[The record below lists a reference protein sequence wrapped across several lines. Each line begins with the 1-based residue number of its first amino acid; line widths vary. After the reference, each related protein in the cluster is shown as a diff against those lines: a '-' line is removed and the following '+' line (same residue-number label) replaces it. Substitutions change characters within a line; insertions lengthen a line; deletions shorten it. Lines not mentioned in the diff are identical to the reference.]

1 MRDLYE
7 VLGLGSDAAQEQIK
21 AAFHGLAKECHP
33 DLNAGDPTAETRF
46 KELTHAYEI
55 LSDRESRA
63 VYDFGLEHKRAKGH
77 GRVLGHGRMLDAMA
91 TMAVVFLVTIGCGV
105 YFLYS
110 GPRSEHRR
118 EPAEL
123 FEKYSPGRGAKQDG
137 TARGET
143 AVTIATPSL
152 TADRQAECDRALR
165 HHVKGLQLIE
175 AGEISAARSLL
186 ERAANAGICRSA
198 WELARTFDPVELGKL
213 KIIGLAPDVGTAGKW
228 RDRARDLCA
237 TPQPICEAADV
248 SLPQFR
254 AAYTSGDGLAYV
266 VIHDGNGEH
275 VYRYGDESRL
285 AAKQQLGE
293 YKLFTCNTPHLFS
306 PGLADHKAALLNATV
321 VKSGDARFAE
331 LDAKYV
337 SGCNNLVPP
346 ATSKR

>member
-55 LSDRESRA
+55 LSDPESRA
-63 VYDFGLEHKRAKGH
+63 AYDLGLEHKRAK
-77 GRVLGHGRMLDAMA
+77 GHGRMLDAMA
-91 TMAVVFLVTIGCGV
+91 TMAVAFLVTIGCGL

-110 GPRSEHRR
+110 GSRSEQRR

-123 FEKYSPGRGAKQDG
+123 SEKYSPGPRAKQDG
-137 TARGET
+137 TARGEA
-143 AVTIATPSL
+143 AVVVATPSS

-165 HHVKGLQLIE
+165 LHVRGLQLIE
-175 AGEISAARSLL
+175 TGEVSAARSFL
-186 ERAANAGICRSA
+186 ERAADAGICRSA

-213 KIIGLAPDVGTAGKW
+213 KIIGLAPDVGAAGKW

-248 SLPQFR
+248 NLAQFR

-285 AAKQQLGE
+285 AAKQDLGE

-306 PGLADHKAALLNATV
+306 PGLADHKTALLNATV